1 MRHEMDS
8 KKVEY
13 HFHGNVIIGSNIQ
26 DAYNTTEFKNIGS
39 TGGGKCLQYADVQ
52 PRPKLISYVASPTD
66 PKALP
71 RNRQPEDDGQE
82 EEELDDTSSHSSTTQ
97 VQPNTLDARPPAIP
111 FNTRPAISGRSGT
124 VVGPEFHS
132 TPSTPT
138 QTQWLDRDLND
149 EPVPLAPSP
158 PIEGINFTPQ
168 GQDGAQ
174 NAVNWDTEIEHH
186 EIRPGHCNLAGGS
199 VSLHNRTPEWEQW
212 EQWRV
217 SQSPG
222 FPVPSILSSPP
233 ISTYASYGGSVTSLP
248 AYPMPVP
255 SHCAGWPT
263 ASCPPFP
270 TAEVHHEGLPAPITA
285 YVFPRMPSPSIP
297 ALARLT
303 STPST
308 FTSDPRSPRLYG
320 GPDRSA
326 TFAGTPSSPALGFP
340 VPQFHPLY
348 RQT

>member
-26 DAYNTTEFKNIGS
+26 DAYNTTDFQNICF
-39 TGGGKCLQYADVQ
+39 TGGKCLQYADVQ
-52 PRPKLISYVASPTD
+52 PRPKLIPYVASPTD

-97 VQPNTLDARPPAIP
+97 AQPNTLDARPPAIP

-124 VVGPEFHS
+124 VVCPESHS
-132 TPSTPT
+132 NRSTPT
-138 QTQWLDRDLND
+138 QRQWLDRDLND

-158 PIEGINFTPQ
+158 PIEGKYLTPQ

-174 NAVNWDTEIEHH
+174 NAVKWDMEQ
-186 EIRPGHCNLAGGS
+186 
-199 VSLHNRTPEWEQW
+199 WEQW

-217 SQSPG
+217 SQSRASG
-222 FPVPSILSSPP
+222 FPVPSIWSSPP
-233 ISTYASYGGSVTSLP
+233 ISTYGSYGGSATSLP
-248 AYPMPVP
+248 AYQMPVP
-255 SHCAGWPT
+255 SHCVGWPT

-308 FTSDPRSPRLYG
+308 FTSDPRGPHPYG

-326 TFAGTPSSPALGFP
+326 TFAGTLSSPALDFP
-340 VPQFHPLY
+340 VPQFHRPPP
-348 RQT
+348 RWTTNTR